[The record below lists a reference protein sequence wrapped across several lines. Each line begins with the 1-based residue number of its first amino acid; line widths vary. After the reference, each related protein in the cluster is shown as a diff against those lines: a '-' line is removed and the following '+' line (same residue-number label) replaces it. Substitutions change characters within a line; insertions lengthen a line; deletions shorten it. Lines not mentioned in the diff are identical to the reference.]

1 MFYCKKKQQLKPR
14 QVLINL
20 LKYFFFL
27 CIYSKQFPYSKFPGA
42 GNLANAI
49 GVMIALIAI
58 LVTYIVYEPNF
69 KREEPYEKLQ

>member
-1 MFYCKKKQQLKPR
+1 MQKKKQQLKPR

-20 LKYFFFL
+20 LKYFFL